1 MLTLHKGKNTK
12 KVNQC
17 LTWIDYCLIWVTEF
31 FLQKKIV
38 HIYPNPWYTI
48 SGTLVIHYGIQYCK
62 DTSTWSVTE
71 LIVVRSR
78 KIIKVCPHLKEIQFW
93 SAWWMPRNLDW
104 LLSLFTLAIIICF
117 SLHLKKLNSQFSI
130 FKFKIIIDLIG
141 QGMPLAHSLWF
152 D

>member
-78 KIIKVCPHLKEIQFW
+78 KILKYVRIWRRFSSEALNGCHAILTGCCH
-93 SAWWMPRNLDW
+93 R
-104 LLSLFTLAIIICF
+104 LLRPLLFAFLFIWKNWIASF
-117 SLHLKKLNSQFSI
+117 PYLNS
-130 FKFKIIIDLIG
+130 K
-141 QGMPLAHSLWF
+141 
-152 D
+152 